1 MVISLNIDAISR
13 WVRMPADSFSSIR
26 PFAPP
31 LIQYWLDNPLVMG
44 IWPDLHKVNSGQFVR
59 EAALCP
65 YSKGRHL
72 CILSTVS
79 LSVILF
85 FRPFRYLEKPYE
97 PYFFGLNFALF
108 SYVTAE

>member
-44 IWPDLHKVNSGQFVR
+44 IWPDLHKGQ
-59 EAALCP
+59 LGTICP
-65 YSKGRHL
+65 RS
-72 CILSTVS
+72 SS
-79 LSVILF
+79 LSIFKGKAPLHFKHRQPKCDSVLSSF
-85 FRPFRYLEKPYE
+85 QV
-97 PYFFGLNFALF
+97 FGET
-108 SYVTAE
+108 V

>member
-1 MVISLNIDAISR
+1 
-13 WVRMPADSFSSIR
+13 
-26 PFAPP
+26 
-31 LIQYWLDNPLVMG
+31 MG
-44 IWPDLHKVNSGQFVR
+44 IWPDLHKGQ
-59 EAALCP
+59 LGTICP
-65 YSKGRHL
+65 RSSSLSIFKGKAPLHFKHRQ
-72 CILSTVS
+72 